1 MPNHSNMINKKSLNE
16 DWIKDIARKHK
27 SDPLLVE
34 KVIRALYLLETLQ
47 QTNLKFIFK
56 GGTALMLML
65 PEPKR
70 FSIDID
76 IIVPDKPHDIE
87 SYLDKVVQNSDFI
100 EYKLNERNAKSNI
113 EKAHYK
119 FHYKPV
125 TNARAESEYILLD
138 VLYENSLYG
147 EYTHEIPVNS
157 VFILSEGEDVSV
169 TVPLP
174 EALLCD
180 KLTAYAPN
188 TTGIPYRRGKE
199 VEIVKQLFDIGHLF
213 DIVDNVEVISNVF
226 DQIAKTELKY
236 RELDQVPAHVL
247 EDIFQTG
254 IVIGTKGKGGVG
266 KFDELQKGIQNIRN
280 FIFSERFHL
289 DRAMVPAAKAAYI
302 VAILRSDEK
311 GLKRYSNPKEIAD
324 WNIEQPFETR
334 LNKLKK
340 SNPEAFFYW
349 YQTFE
354 LMTKLI

>member
-1 MPNHSNMINKKSLNE
+1 MPNHREMINKESLNE
-16 DWIKDIARKHK
+16 KWIKDIAKKQK
-27 SDPLLVE
+27 SDPILVE
-34 KVIRALYLLETLQ
+34 KVVRALYLLETLKL
-47 QTNLKFIFK
+47 TNLKFIFK

-76 IIVPDKPHDIE
+76 IIVPDKSQDIE
-87 SYLDKVVQNSDFI
+87 SYLDQVIQNSDFI
-100 EYKLNERNAKSNI
+100 EYKLNERKAKSNI

-119 FHYKPV
+119 FYYKPV

-138 VLYENSLYG
+138 VLYENSHYG
-147 EYTHEIPVNS
+147 EHTNEIPVNS
-157 VFILSEGEDVSV
+157 SFLLFEGENVLV

-174 EALLCD
+174 EAILGD

-188 TTGIPYRRGKE
+188 TTGIPYGRDKE
-199 VEIVKQLFDIGHLF
+199 VEIIKQLFDIGQLF
-213 DIVDNVEVISNVF
+213 DIVDNVDVISNVF
-226 DQIAKTELKY
+226 DQFAKTELKY
-236 RELDQVPAHVL
+236 RELDQLPSNVL
-247 EDIFQTG
+247 EDTYQTG
-254 IVIGTKGKGGVG
+254 IVIGTRGKSGEG

-280 FIFSERFHL
+280 FIFSESFHL
-289 DRAMVPAAKAAYI
+289 DRAMIPAAKAAYI
-302 VAILRSDEK
+302 TAVLRTNEK
-311 GLKRYSNPKEIAD
+311 ELKRYSDPKEIAE

-354 LMTKLI
+354 LMTR

>member
-1 MPNHSNMINKKSLNE
+1 MINKESLNE
-16 DWIKDIARKHK
+16 NWIKDIAKKHK
-27 SDPLLVE
+27 SDPILVE
-34 KVIRALYLLETLQ
+34 KVIRALYLLEKLQ

-76 IIVPDKPHDIE
+76 IIVPDKSQGIE
-87 SYLDKVVQNSDFI
+87 SYLDQVIENSDFI

-119 FHYKPV
+119 FYYKPV
-125 TNARAESEYILLD
+125 TNARAKIEYILLD
-138 VLYENSLYG
+138 VLYEDSHYGEHTHKISVNSL
-147 EYTHEIPVNS
+147 
-157 VFILSEGEDVSV
+157 FLLSENEDVAV

-174 EALLCD
+174 EAILGD

-188 TTGIPYRRGKE
+188 TTGIPYGRDKE
-199 VEIVKQLFDIGHLF
+199 VEIIKQLFDIGQLF
-213 DIVDNVEVISNVF
+213 DIVDDVKVISKVF
-226 DQIAKTELKY
+226 DLFAKTELKY
-236 RELDQVPAHVL
+236 RELDSSPTEVL
-247 EDIFQTG
+247 EDTYQTG
-254 IVIGTKGKGGVG
+254 IVIGTRGKGGDG

-280 FIFSERFHL
+280 FIFSESFHL

-302 VAILRSDEK
+302 TAVLRTNEK
-311 GLKRYSNPKEIAD
+311 ELKRYTDPKEIAE

-349 YQTFE
+349 YQTIE
-354 LMTKLI
+354 LMTRLK